1 MNHTARYPE
10 DDEGVQLQRLDDGQV
25 GGRGRPL
32 RGGRGGRGGG
42 AGDAAK
48 GAYT

>member
-1 MNHTARYPE
+1 MNHAARYPE
-10 DDEGVQLQRLDDGQV
+10 DDEGVQRHDDGQV

-42 AGDAAK
+42 GGAGDAAK